1 MDINKLASIIIS
13 IFILVSIAG
22 NNDMIETMVGGA
34 GLIVILS
41 MIWRGDL
48 WAKFVL
54 PMGFWEFR
62 AKDFKNSDDQGP
74 VIKLFGWVLLLLLL
88 VMAYWPKN

>member
-62 AKDFKNSDDQGP
+62 TTDFKKSDDQGP